1 MMLQLDQLNLIEKT
15 DELPELVTHNDQ
27 VAHLIRNL
35 LVSVGEN
42 PNREGL
48 QRTPERV
55 ARMYEELLAGY
66 QTDPVALI
74 NGAIF
79 EADYDDVVIVRDI
92 DFFSLCEHHLLPFY
106 GQAHVAYIPDGKIL
120 GLSKIP
126 RTVEMFARRLQVQE
140 RMTEQIAEFL
150 ETTLQPKGVAVVVE
164 AVHMC
169 ARMRGIK
176 SHSTRMVTRAMR
188 GIFKTDRQARQE
200 LLALLQ
206 SGNASSPNGE

>member
-1 MMLQLDQLNLIEKT
+1 MLQLNQLDFVEKT
-15 DELPELVTHNDQ
+15 ELPEPVPYNDQ
-27 VAHLIRNL
+27 VANLTRNL
-35 LVSVGEN
+35 LVSLGED
-42 PNREGL
+42 PSREGL
-48 QRTPERV
+48 QQTPARV

-66 QTDPVALI
+66 QMDPVALI

-79 EADYDDVVIVRDI
+79 EADYDDIVVVRDI

-106 GQAHVAYIPDGKIL
+106 GRAHVAYIPDEKVV
-120 GLSKIP
+120 GLSKVP

-164 AVHMC
+164 AAHMC

-176 SHSTRMVTRAMR
+176 KNGTYMVTRAMR
-188 GIFKTDRQARQE
+188 GIFKTDRQARNE
-200 LLALLQ
+200 LMVVLKN
-206 SGNASSPNGE
+206 GNTTIAEGV

>member
-1 MMLQLDQLNLIEKT
+1 MMLQLDQLNLIKKT
-15 DELPELVTHNDQ
+15 GEWPELVTHNDQ

-35 LVSVGEN
+35 LVRVGEN

-55 ARMYEELLAGY
+55 ARMYDELLAGY
-66 QTDPVALI
+66 QTDPAALI

-79 EADYDDVVIVRDI
+79 EADYDDIVIVRDI

-106 GQAHVAYIPDGKIL
+106 GQAHVAYIPDRKIL

-140 RMTEQIAEFL
+140 NLTQQIAEFL
-150 ETTLQPKGVAVVVE
+150 ETTLQPKGAAVVVE
-164 AVHMC
+164 AAHMC

-176 SHSTRMVTRAMR
+176 SHSTRMVTKVMR

-200 LLALLQ
+200 LLALL
-206 SGNASSPNGE
+206 

>member
-1 MMLQLDQLNLIEKT
+1 MLQLNQLDFVEKA
-15 DELPELVTHNDQ
+15 ELGELVPYNDQ
-27 VAHLIRNL
+27 VAHLTRNL
-35 LVSVGEN
+35 LVRLGED
-42 PNREGL
+42 PTREGL

-66 QTDPVALI
+66 RMDPVALI

-79 EADYDDVVIVRDI
+79 EADYDDIVVVRDI
-92 DFFSLCEHHLLPFY
+92 DFFSLCEHHMLPFY

-120 GLSKIP
+120 GLSKVP

-140 RMTEQIAEFL
+140 RLTQQIAEFL

-164 AVHMC
+164 AAHMC

-176 SHSTRMVTRAMR
+176 KNGTHMVTRAMR
-188 GIFKTDRQARQE
+188 GVFKTDRQARHE
-200 LLALLQ
+200 LMAVLQ
-206 SGNASSPNGE
+206 NGNTNTAEGA